1 MDLTKTNQIL
11 RIAKMYHE
19 ENMSQLEIAQ
29 VEEVSKPTV
38 CRLLKKAEELGFVKT
53 YVIHPDYSTAN
64 YEREIKKRYNIKKVT
79 VVPNVINNESTLIRD
94 INRALLDDLDRLVKD
109 GDTIGICWGNTMTN
123 FAREAN
129 NYDSYGKKDIT
140 IVQLN
145 GGASAVLNGTGS
157 PELLQAMSHLFSAD
171 AFQLCAPAY
180 VDKKETADLLK
191 NDSQIKIV
199 LDQAKECDLAIFSA
213 GIINKESVI
222 FTLGC
227 LKDSDFS
234 QIQKSGSVGDISSHF
249 LNNSGELLDKD
260 LDDCCMAV
268 SLEDL
273 KAIPEKI
280 LIAYGEEK
288 ADLIKAVLKNSLA
301 DRLYIDDELAQA
313 LLK

>member
-11 RIAKMYHE
+11 RVAKMYHE

-29 VEEVSKPTV
+29 VEEVSKPTI

-64 YEREIKKRYNIKKVT
+64 YESEIKKRYDIRKVT
-79 VVPNVINNESTLIRD
+79 VVPNVINNETTLIRD
-94 INRALLDDLDRLVKD
+94 INRALLDDLDRLVED

-129 NYDSYGKKDIT
+129 NYDPYGKKDVT

-157 PELLQAMSHLFSAD
+157 PELIQAMTHLFDAD
-171 AFQLCAPAY
+171 AFQICAPAY
-180 VDKKETADLLK
+180 VEKKLTADLLK
-191 NDSQIKIV
+191 SDPQIKSV
-199 LDQAKECDLAIFSA
+199 LDQAKDCHIAIYSA
-213 GIINKESVI
+213 GVLDRESVI

-227 LKDSDFS
+227 LNDSDFDKVK
-234 QIQKSGSVGDISSHF
+234 QAGSVGDICSHF
-249 LNNSGELLDKD
+249 LNSNGELSNPD
-260 LDDCCMAV
+260 LDDCCMAI
-268 SLEDL
+268 SFEEL
-273 KAIPEKI
+273 KDIPEKI
-280 LIAYGEEK
+280 LIAYGKEK
-288 ADLIKAVLKNSLA
+288 AQLLKAILKNKLA
-301 DRLYIDDELAQA
+301 DRLYIDDELAKA